1 MGEIILAT
9 VLMELG
15 EAVVEELE
23 RHLGGLLALK
33 EMLVELLAIDDIDGA
48 GLVGTDGDRSGI
60 AIGTVGIAAH
70 KVACI
75 DETLIYKQSSG
86 LSLLVGESA
95 GCFFISL
102 FMLPS

>member
-48 GLVGTDGDRSGI
+48 GPTSCTSINASLNSVESGMR
-60 AIGTVGIAAH
+60 
-70 KVACI
+70 
-75 DETLIYKQSSG
+75 L
-86 LSLLVGESA
+86 
-95 GCFFISL
+95 
-102 FMLPS
+102 

>member
-1 MGEIILAT
+1 MVSHIVAAHSLRCLT
-9 VLMELG
+9 L
-15 EAVVEELE
+15 AVVLIE
-23 RHLGGLLALK
+23 
-33 EMLVELLAIDDIDGA
+33 VCAIDDIDGT

-86 LSLLVGESA
+86 LSLSVGESA
-95 GCFFISL
+95 GLFFMYLL

>member
-1 MGEIILAT
+1 MVSHIVAAHSLRCLT
-9 VLMELG
+9 L
-15 EAVVEELE
+15 AVVLIE
-23 RHLGGLLALK
+23 
-33 EMLVELLAIDDIDGA
+33 VCAIDDIDGT